1 MGQARMDVY
10 LLVFLPG
17 RPRAGPL
24 QNFQGFLGSSAVAA
38 GSPVRVTRSQVK
50 AQGPLISRA
59 RVLPDPGC
67 RGGRRGLGAAATLG
81 PESAFQTESSAQRPR
96 RLHSSRRPARFES
109 ESLHGHPPQQG
120 TLEISVYGIV
130 VFFLSSDF
138 QLK

>member
-67 RGGRRGLGAAATLG
+67 RGGWRGLGAAATLG
-81 PESAFQTESSAQRPR
+81 RPDGVFRVRVGGQRASSP
-96 RLHSSRRPARFES
+96 SRGMAI
-109 ESLHGHPPQQG
+109 PP
-120 TLEISVYGIV
+120 
-130 VFFLSSDF
+130 
-138 QLK
+138 